1 MPEIEARP
9 TFMVHQ
15 LNAELA
21 RICNPLFK
29 KLGVDI
35 ITSRL
40 LVIIREKPGVL
51 VGDVQRIMALPQS
64 TVSHQIKRLEQAGLV
79 IRSAD
84 AQDKRA
90 FSVHLTPRGED
101 VAFAC
106 DQISEEIYAELF
118 DDIDDGALQTLVES
132 LNFMGQRLSRVSAS
146 DFQDKVEERRG

>member
-1 MPEIEARP
+1 MPEIESRP

-64 TVSHQIKRLEQAGLV
+64 TVSHQVKRLEQAGLV
-79 IRSAD
+79 VRSAD
-84 AQDKRA
+84 SQDKRA
-90 FSVHLTPRGED
+90 FSCHLTQRGED
-101 VAFAC
+101 VARAC

-118 DDIDDGALQTLVES
+118 DDIDDETLRTLVDS
-132 LNFMGQRLSRVSAS
+132 LNFMAQRLARVSAA
-146 DFQDKVEERRG
+146 DFQDKVEERGA